1 MFNRNGLRTCFH
13 VGEIRQVKHKSA
25 SALNS
30 AVATLAAAMVVV
42 ICSSTA
48 TPAKAADGYS
58 HSLLKPETTSKKL
71 AKGNSVNP
79 ETPVTASYLGR
90 APYVC
95 SPSGFG
101 RTSIC
106 FARSLR
112 ILLGPARH
120 GTAHH

>member
-1 MFNRNGLRTCFH
+1 MFNSKGMRTCFH
-13 VGEIRQVKHKSA
+13 VGEIREVKHKSA
-25 SALNS
+25 FALNS

-58 HSLLKPETTSKKL
+58 HSVLKPETTSKKL
-71 AKGNSVNP
+71 AKGNAVNP

-106 FARSLR
+106 FAR
-112 ILLGPARH
+112 
-120 GTAHH
+120 